1 MTPADIT
8 PFQAATPNP
17 TDSTARICITGL
29 PEWIAAQDY
38 SAQLAL
44 RALADLLNN
53 VPARAPERDAF
64 ERFCERSLGLP
75 IAELVNETHNLSG
88 VGRITGGLAIAELL
102 NAHQPQTGPHSYRL
116 EPPQWDT
123 FEAGSETLHF
133 PTDVAFYTDAV
144 VPGLDAVV
152 ALRSTPA
159 LSRGEVSS
167 IAVHV
172 RPDDQQHGRK
182 LLQQILSRADE
193 LNIFRGRVLQAT
205 LGNHGLAFEII
216 NTPNTTRSKIIAT
229 EDVWDEIDLNVRG
242 VSSQHSTMTELGLGG
257 RRGVLLAGP
266 PGVGKSAIA
275 SVIAAEMAGQFT
287 VVYCDATAGTSQL
300 SDVFTECVQLGP
312 ALVIIEDVDL
322 IVGRR
327 GGMGSRPL
335 ALSEFLAALDSH
347 TDAPLLVVA
356 TTNDVTTLDSAAV
369 RAARFD
375 SIIEVPYPSTTV
387 ARQIFSSL
395 LHGVPGSA
403 DVDIDAVAA
412 CLPPQTSGADIREIV
427 RRAVLHPHPV
437 STTTLKKH
445 IASGRYRPT
454 MPTHGNYL

>member
-1 MTPADIT
+1 MTTADIT
-8 PFQAATPNP
+8 PFAATTPNP
-17 TDSTARICITGL
+17 TDSTAGTGIAGL
-29 PEWIAAQDY
+29 PEWIAAQEY

-53 VPARAPERDAF
+53 VPARTPDRDAF
-64 ERFCERSLGLP
+64 ERFCEQSLGLP

-88 VGRITGGLAIAELL
+88 VGRVTGGLAIAELL
-102 NAHQPQTGPHSYRL
+102 NTHQPQAGPHSYRP

-123 FEAGSETLHF
+123 FEAGSEILHF
-133 PTDVAFYTDAV
+133 PTDVAFYTDTV

-152 ALRSTPA
+152 ALRSTRA
-159 LSRGEVSS
+159 LSRDEVSS

-172 RPDDQQHGRK
+172 RPNDQQQGRY
-182 LLQQILSRADE
+182 LLQQIISRAEE
-193 LNIFRGRVLQAT
+193 LNIFRGRVLRAT

-216 NTPNTTRSKIIAT
+216 NAPNATRSTVIAT
-229 EDVWDEIDLNVRG
+229 EDLWEEIDLNVRG

-287 VVYCDATAGTSQL
+287 VVYCDAAAGTSLL

-327 GGMGSRPL
+327 GGIGSRPL

-387 ARQIFSSL
+387 AQQILSSL
-395 LHGVPGSA
+395 LRSIPGSG
-403 DVDIDAVAA
+403 DIDLSAVAES
-412 CLPPQTSGADIREIV
+412 LPPQTSGADIREIV
-427 RRAVLHPHPV
+427 RRAVLHPQSL
-437 STTTLKKH
+437 STAALQTQ
-445 IASGRYRPT
+445 ISSGRYHPT
-454 MPTHGNYL
+454 MPNHGTYL

>member
-1 MTPADIT
+1 MTTADIT
-8 PFQAATPNP
+8 PFEATTPSSAG
-17 TDSTARICITGL
+17 STASVSIAGL
-29 PEWIAAQDY
+29 PEWIAAQEY

-64 ERFCERSLGLP
+64 EQFCERSLGLP
-75 IAELVNETHNLSG
+75 IAELVSETHNLSG

-102 NAHQPQTGPHSYRL
+102 NAHQPQTGPHSYRP
-116 EPPQWDT
+116 EPPRWGT
-123 FEAGSETLHF
+123 FEAGGETLHF
-133 PTDVAFYTDAV
+133 PTDVAFYTDTV
-144 VPGLDAVV
+144 VPGLDAIV

-159 LSRGEVSS
+159 LSRGEASS
-167 IAVHV
+167 ISVHV
-172 RPDDQQHGRK
+172 RPDDQQQGRK
-182 LLQQILSRADE
+182 LLQQILSRAGE
-193 LNIFRGRVLQAT
+193 LNIFRGRVLQAS

-216 NTPNTTRSKIIAT
+216 DAPHATRSKIIAT

-287 VVYCDATAGTSQL
+287 VVYCDAACGASLL
-300 SDVFTECVQLGP
+300 SNVFTECIQLGP

-327 GGMGSRPL
+327 GGIGSRPM

-347 TDAPLLVVA
+347 PDAPLLVMA

-375 SIIEVPYPSTTV
+375 SIIEVPYPSATV
-387 ARQIFSSL
+387 ARQIFRSL
-395 LHGVPGSA
+395 LHSVPGSA
-403 DVDIDAVAA
+403 DIDIDAVAA
-412 CLPPQTSGADIREIV
+412 SLPPQTSGADIREIV
-427 RRAVLHPHPV
+427 RRAVLHPYPL
-437 STTTLKKH
+437 STAALQTQ
-445 IASGRYRPT
+445 ISSGRYRPT
-454 MPTHGNYL
+454 MPAGTYL